1 MASGVTLQ
9 ESEKNAPEGFFPKL
23 YENVCKTMTEN
34 DLNLMPDE
42 HDSNE
47 KFIRYGILTLWKQ
60 NLWNFKQF
68 STTIESYH
76 SDNYQCP
83 FIILIEVH
91 MWFRKFSDIT
101 QDMWILS
108 GKESAWKQN

>member
-47 KFIRYGILTLWKQ
+47 KFIRYGILTLCKQ
-60 NLWNFKQF
+60 NL
-68 STTIESYH
+68 
-76 SDNYQCP
+76 
-83 FIILIEVH
+83 
-91 MWFRKFSDIT
+91 
-101 QDMWILS
+101 
-108 GKESAWKQN
+108 